1 MLWLLYNRGD
11 FSYYKIHDPK
21 NKFDLNALA
30 IANLKQIYVECV
42 IFKSNEHEEKG
53 KKVEAVWKSR
63 KWAID
68 IFF

>member
-1 MLWLLYNRGD
+1 
-11 FSYYKIHDPK
+11 
-21 NKFDLNALA
+21 LNALA

-63 KWAID
+63 KWATRHFLLREGIAPNTES
-68 IFF
+68 